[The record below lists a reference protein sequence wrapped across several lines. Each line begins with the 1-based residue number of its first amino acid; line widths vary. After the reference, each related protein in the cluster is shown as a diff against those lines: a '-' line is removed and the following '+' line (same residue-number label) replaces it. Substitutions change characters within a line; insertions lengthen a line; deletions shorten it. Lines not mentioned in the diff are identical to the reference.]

1 LVVTDIERAIRVVVA
16 DDHTLFRKGITKLL
30 NDDSRLTVVGE
41 AADAKEAIERVQS
54 LRPDIVIMDVKLP
67 KMNGIDAAREIAQ
80 RFPRVKVLFLT
91 GLDSDNH
98 VLDAL
103 ASGASGYLL
112 KDALPEAVISAV
124 IAATYGS
131 FIITA
136 AVARR
141 AFGALVSS
149 SVRREAYDGISAR
162 ELEVLKLTASGL
174 ANKQVARSLGL
185 SEKTVRNHIANI
197 YEKLGIHDRSQALL
211 YAVRK
216 GLVDPS
222 SLENAT
228 PAA

>member
-1 LVVTDIERAIRVVVA
+1 MSDSQRPIKVIVA
-16 DDHTLFRKGITKLL
+16 DDHTLFRKGMVILL
-30 NDDSRLTVVGE
+30 NQDSRITVVGE
-41 AADAKEAIERVQS
+41 AASAREAIQLVQS
-54 LRPDIVIMDVKLP
+54 LRPDVVLLDVKLP
-67 KMNGIDAAREIAQ
+67 KMNGIDAAREITQ

-91 GLDSDNH
+91 GLDSDHH
-98 VLDAL
+98 VVDAL

-124 IAATYGS
+124 VATMYDT
-131 FIITA
+131 FIITI

-141 AFGALVSS
+141 AFGALASS

-162 ELEVLKLTASGL
+162 ELEVLKLTTSGL

-222 SLENAT
+222 SLESAS
-228 PAA
+228 

>member
-1 LVVTDIERAIRVVVA
+1 VNDVHRPIKVVVA
-16 DDHTLFRKGITKLL
+16 DDHTLFRKGIASLL
-30 NDDSRLTVVGE
+30 NQDGRITVIGE
-41 AADAKEAIERVQS
+41 AADAREAIQLVQS
-54 LRPDIVIMDVKLP
+54 LRPDVVILDVKMP
-67 KMNGIDAAREIAQ
+67 KMNGIDAAREITQ

-98 VLDAL
+98 VVEAL

-112 KDALPEAVISAV
+112 KDALPDEVIAAVISAM
-124 IAATYGS
+124 YGS
-131 FIITA
+131 FIITF

-141 AFGALVSS
+141 AFGAMASN

-222 SLENAT
+222 SLDN
-228 PAA
+228 PSSAA